1 MNSEARWRE
10 RFGDYKKAVGR
21 LQEALKKE
29 EFNELEKDGVI
40 QRFEFTFELA
50 WKTVKDYLE
59 DQNFTDISS
68 PKKAIQK
75 AFESGLIEDGHAW
88 VEMQEDRNRMSHMYS
103 QIDSEKIFVQ
113 VKNKYA
119 KALNDLVVALEKEI

>member
-1 MNSEARWRE
+1 MLSEARWRE
-10 RFGDYKKAVGR
+10 RLGDYKKAVGR
-21 LQEALKKE
+21 LQEALEKK

-75 AFESGLIEDGHAW
+75 AFESGLIKDGHAW

-103 QIDSEKIFVQ
+103 QIDSEKIFAQ

-119 KALNDLVVALEKEI
+119 KALSDLVVALEKEI